1 MSGTSGTYP
10 KFSFA
15 ATGSVII
22 DLLFIK
28 DDTYYIVDYKT
39 DDINNIDELIK
50 RYKIQLDLYEV
61 GIRNIMNAKNV
72 IKIIYS
78 VKLNRYI
85 KVE

>member
-1 MSGTSGTYP
+1 MSLLH
-10 KFSFA
+10 
-15 ATGSVII
+15 
-22 DLLFIK
+22 LLFRH
-28 DDTYYIVDYKT
+28 YYIVDYKT
-39 DDINNIDELIK
+39 DDINNMDELVE
-50 RYKIQLDLYEV
+50 RYKTQLDLYEI